1 VRVFISKQ
9 AASGGSAWGIIN
21 PQVGP
26 GLKTKLEQGGMSK
39 EEVIMAR
46 KENDEALQS
55 ERRTSSSSALRPNE
69 PYARSSW
76 LERPSELVQ
85 RFRDEIDRV
94 FGEFGF
100 GGNLKRPFGEG
111 EWGSLWSPQV
121 EVFEREGQLIVRA
134 DLPGLERDDIKVD
147 IDEDNISIKG
157 ERKQEHEENREGFY
171 RSERS
176 YGRFYRNIPLPEG
189 VDPESCTANF
199 NNGVLEIKMAAPERQ
214 KRSRRTIEIAG
225 ESTRAKRAGA

>member
-1 VRVFISKQ
+1 
-9 AASGGSAWGIIN
+9 
-21 PQVGP
+21 
-26 GLKTKLEQGGMSK
+26 MSK

-94 FGEFGF
+94 
-100 GGNLKRPFGEG
+100 FGEG

-199 NNGVLEIKMAAPERQ
+199 NNGVLEIKMAV
-214 KRSRRTIEIAG
+214 
-225 ESTRAKRAGA
+225 